1 MARDRA
7 FREWRL
13 QEVLPAE
20 LDATAARDIVL
31 DCFYTVHGAHFEA
44 TKAHL
49 GISADEK
56 RVKQSAKGALR
67 LAFRHTGG
75 SFDAPTKPQLE
86 KVMDYLDEQSRSWG
100 TPDDVIRKHRA
111 ELQRVLARVR
121 EN

>member
-20 LDATAARDIVL
+20 IDVATARDIVL

-49 GISADEK
+49 GVSVDEK
-56 RVKQSAKGALR
+56 RVRQSAKGALR

-75 SFDAPTKPQLE
+75 SYDAPTKAQLE
-86 KVMDYLDEQSRSWG
+86 KVMEHLDAQSRSWG
-100 TPDDVIRKHRA
+100 TPEHLIRNHRA
-111 ELQRVLARVR
+111 ELQRVIARIR